1 MLSYLRNFATFVVLL
16 GASTC
21 CAALPIDLEVAVEK
35 AAPFGAMQEWGKRLN
50 ELGLSRV
57 RLRGANAGDEPSIT
71 PMGAGPAQR
80 FRVVGVLNNR
90 DQLVLPGGAFG
101 QGDMARL
108 KQFLEALPAKEAE
121 RGIERG
127 IFGLTQPQFE
137 QLYDDLSLI
146 VTSPTKGVPL
156 PALLGSL
163 KDKLSVPLQID
174 DDAQIPL
181 ARAKPLNVELKD
193 MSLGTVLA
201 IALRTAG
208 LGLIPEQPP
217 GKPFVL
223 RVVRTTDKADCW
235 PIGWKPEQTP
245 RQMAPAMYRFTTI
258 EISGYTLA
266 KAIEALTPHMG
277 VPLLFDERIITEREI
292 DITKIEVKFPNR
304 KTYVR
309 RAFDNVLSQGRLTG
323 EFRVDE
329 AGRPFYWITQLG
341 PPRPTPKER

>member
-1 MLSYLRNFATFVVLL
+1 MFSYLRIL
-16 GASTC
+16 GISTIFTC
-21 CAALPIDLEVAVEK
+21 SGTCYAALPIDLEVAVVQ

-50 ELGLSRV
+50 ELGLAGV
-57 RLRGANAGDEPSIT
+57 RLRGANAGDKPSIT
-71 PMGAGPAQR
+71 PIGAGPAQR

-90 DQLVLPGGAFG
+90 DQLNLPGGAFG

-108 KQFLEALPAKEAE
+108 KQFFEALPAKEAE

-127 IFGLTQPQFE
+127 VFGLTRPQFE

-163 KDKLSVPLQID
+163 SDKLSVPLQID
-174 DDAQIPL
+174 DDAQGPL
-181 ARAKPLNVELKD
+181 ARAKPLGVELKD

-208 LGLIPEQPP
+208 LGLLPEQPP

-223 RVVRTTDKADCW
+223 RVVRTTDKLDCW

-277 VPLLFDERIITEREI
+277 VPLLFDERIIAERKI

-309 RAFDNVLSQGRLTG
+309 RAFDNVLSQVRLTG

-341 PPRPTPKER
+341 PHIPKAKDR

>member
-1 MLSYLRNFATFVVLL
+1 MATLL
-16 GASTC
+16 IGATAC
-21 CAALPIDLEVAVEK
+21 HAALPIDLEVAVAQ

-50 ELGLSRV
+50 ELGLAGV
-57 RLRGANAGDEPSIT
+57 RLRGANAGDKPSIT
-71 PMGAGPAQR
+71 PSGTGPAQR
-80 FRVVGVLNNR
+80 FRVIGVLNNR

-108 KQFLEALPAKEAE
+108 KQFFETLPAKEAE

-163 KDKLSVPLQID
+163 SDKLTVPLQID
-174 DDAQIPL
+174 HDAQGPL
-181 ARAKPLNVELKD
+181 ERAKPLGVELKD

-208 LGLIPEQPP
+208 LGLLPEQPP

-223 RVVRTTDKADCW
+223 RVVRAADKQECW

-245 RQMAPAMYRFTTI
+245 QQMAPAAHRFTTI
-258 EISGYTLA
+258 EISGYSLA
-266 KAIEALTPHMG
+266 QAVAALTPHMG
-277 VPLLFDERIITEREI
+277 IPLLFDEHTIAERNI
-292 DITKIEVKFPNR
+292 DLAKIQVRFPNR

-309 RAFDNVLSQGRLTG
+309 RAFDNVLGQGHLTG
-323 EFRVDE
+323 QFRVDE